1 MGHGDI
7 ALALYACL
15 LNNHFE
21 VATISTEHE
30 IWSMTLLYK
39 GFLVCTCMHIIEPVY
54 SFSNYRSMS
63 WCQEGLAN
71 SNQVPGF
78 PHENPLPPIP
88 PPPDVL
94 GPPAVHQS
102 APPPPPTFQQNPLPP
117 VPPELAPVNRSLP
130 PDRSLIDQT
139 LSHVPLPDRDHA
151 KSTGDFYLHSFS
163 PLSVEFIWAKFC
175 SCFSWQDSF

>member
-1 MGHGDI
+1 MGHGGDI

-30 IWSMTLLYK
+30 IWSMTLLYI
-39 GFLVCTCMHIIEPVY
+39 GFLICTCMHIIEPVY
-54 SFSNYRSMS
+54 NSSNYRNMS
-63 WCQEGLAN
+63 WGQEGLAN

-78 PHENPLPPIP
+78 HHENPPPPILPPPTLP
-88 PPPDVL
+88 PPRDVP

-117 VPPELAPVNRSLP
+117 VPPELAPVNRNLP

-139 LSHVPLPDRDHA
+139 LSQVPLPDRDHA
-151 KSTGDFYLHSFS
+151 KSTGDFYLHSFTTFL
-163 PLSVEFIWAKFC
+163 PFL
-175 SCFSWQDSF
+175 